1 MSQLVDVY
9 PYSKDNGAL
18 KFLIFKRADDVI
30 YSGQWRMIGGKVKK
44 DEKATEAALREL
56 KEETKLIPNLF
67 WVLPS
72 INQFYDRSSDTIR
85 HVPAFAAEVNFSDE
99 IQLNHEHSS
108 YIWISKGDLNDYLS
122 WPEQK
127 RLMKLL
133 SNIVINKQILE
144 EWII

>member
-1 MSQLVDVY
+1 MSRLVDIY
-9 PYSKDNGAL
+9 PYSKDNNEL
-18 KFLIFKRADDVI
+18 KFLIFKRANNVI
-30 YSGQWRMIGGKVKK
+30 YSGQWRMIGGKVKEG
-44 DEKATEAALREL
+44 EKATEAALREL

-72 INQFYDRSSDTIR
+72 INQFYDRSSGVIR
-85 HVPAFAAEVNFSDE
+85 HVPAFAAEVNANAE

-108 YIWISKGDLNDYLS
+108 YTWISKDDLNDYLS

-133 SNIVINKQILE
+133 SNIVSNNQILE